1 MKKLYFTFLVLLV
14 AAGAFAQ
21 IENPVKWSYT
31 AKKISDK
38 VYDVYITATLD
49 NKWHIYAQDAGEGP
63 EPTSLSFAK
72 NPLINLDGK
81 VKEEGKL
88 EKEYDKNFGST
99 LKFYSNKVS
108 FIQRVKLKSA
118 VATVLKGS
126 VNYMVCNDRK
136 CLPPKEFPF
145 TVKVAGK

>member
-1 MKKLYFTFLVLLV
+1 MKKLSLIFLSLFFV
-14 AAGAFAQ
+14 AAASAQ
-21 IENPVKWSYT
+21 IENPVKWSYV
-31 AKKISDK
+31 AKKVADK
-38 VYDVYITATLD
+38 TYDVYITATLD
-49 NKWHIYAQDAGEGP
+49 NKWHIYAQEAGEGP
-63 EPTSLSFAK
+63 EPTSFSFSK

-108 FIQRVKLKSA
+108 FVQRVKLKSSA
-118 VATVLKGS
+118 STVLKGS

-136 CLPPKEFPF
+136 CLPPKELPF
-145 TVKVAGK
+145 TVKVDGK

>member
-1 MKKLYFTFLVLLV
+1 MKKIYLALLSFFVV
-14 AAGAFAQ
+14 AVASAQ

-38 VYDVYITATLD
+38 VYDIYITATLD

-63 EPTSLSFAK
+63 EPTSLSFSK

-99 LKFYSNKVS
+99 LKFYSNKV
-108 FIQRVKLKSA
+108 
-118 VATVLKGS
+118 VLFKG
-126 VNYMVCNDRK
+126 
-136 CLPPKEFPF
+136 
-145 TVKVAGK
+145 

>member
-1 MKKLYFTFLVLLV
+1 MKKLYVTFLVLFL

-31 AKKISDK
+31 AKKVSDK

>member
-1 MKKLYFTFLVLLV
+1 MKKLYLLFLSFCLL
-14 AAGAFAQ
+14 AAASAQ

-38 VYDVYITATLD
+38 VFDVYITATLE

-63 EPTSLSFAK
+63 EPTSLSFSK
-72 NPLINLDGK
+72 NPLLNFDGK

-108 FIQRVKLKSA
+108 FVQRVKLKSA
-118 VATVLKGS
+118 VATVIKGS
-126 VNYMVCNDRK
+126 INYMVCNDRK
-136 CLPPKEFPF
+136 CLPPKEIPF
-145 TVKVAGK
+145 TVKLTGK

>member
-1 MKKLYFTFLVLLV
+1 MKKIYLAFISFFLVTV
-14 AAGAFAQ
+14 ASAQ
-21 IENPVKWSYT
+21 IENPVTWSYT

-38 VYDVYITATLD
+38 VYDVYITATLQ

-63 EPTSLSFAK
+63 EPTSLSFSK
-72 NPLINLDGK
+72 NPLLNLDGK
-81 VKEEGKL
+81 VKEDGKL

-108 FIQRVKLKSA
+108 FVQRVKLKSA
-118 VATVLKGS
+118 VATVIKGS

-136 CLPPKEFPF
+136 CLPPKEIPF
-145 TVKVAGK
+145 TVKLTGK

>member
-1 MKKLYFTFLVLLV
+1 MKKIYLALLSLFAV
-14 AAGAFAQ
+14 ATVTAQ

-38 VYDVYITATLD
+38 VFDVYITATLD

-63 EPTSLSFAK
+63 EPTSLSFSK

-99 LKFYSNKVS
+99 LKFYSKKVS
-108 FIQRVKLKSA
+108 FVQRVKLKSP

-126 VNYMVCNDRK
+126 VNYMVCNDSK
-136 CLPPKEFPF
+136 CLPPKEIPF
-145 TVKVAGK
+145 AVKVAGK

>member
-1 MKKLYFTFLVLLV
+1 MKKLYLALLSFFVV
-14 AAGAFAQ
+14 AVASAQ

-31 AKKISDK
+31 AKRISDK
-38 VYDVYITATLD
+38 VYDVYVTATLD

-63 EPTSLSFAK
+63 EPTSLSFSK

-108 FIQRVKLKSA
+108 FVQRIKLKST

-136 CLPPKEFPF
+136 CLPPKEIPF